1 MACKAETP
9 PNDCILN
16 LCLFYSVEEIV
27 FNNLPDQWSMFLNPL
42 NTNMYNA
49 VPIIKSYHATQYILS
64 IYTRCLSYIKQGQVT
79 WLPVAAQA
87 GLLSS
92 CPSPLGLE
100 YHPQNNIAYQIKRAL
115 WKKTRHTRKR
125 YGVSNR
131 RKTRPIV
138 QQLVQASLIKTSYL
152 LLLIEAEWRI
162 YASVN

>member
-42 NTNMYNA
+42 NTNVYNA

-115 WKKTRHTRKR
+115 WKKNDILVNVMASQIAGKLDQLFNSLSRLASSKHLIFCYSLRPSDA
-125 YGVSNR
+125 YMR
-131 RKTRPIV
+131 R
-138 QQLVQASLIKTSYL
+138 
-152 LLLIEAEWRI
+152 
-162 YASVN
+162 